1 MSHPRVLVI
10 QHEETDPPA
19 MFGNWLT
26 EAGMCVDVCRAYAE
40 PIPPLSSLDKSYSGL
55 LVMGG
60 AMDADSDRDHP
71 WLEVTRDRIVAAAE
85 AGIPTLGICLGHQLA
100 ALALGGTVERS
111 PFGLTVGV
119 RQVTWEPE
127 VLFDPLM
134 RLLAGDDRA
143 IHWHQDVV
151 GELPEGAV
159 RLATS
164 ADGQIQAA
172 RFAPTVWGV
181 QFHPE
186 AKAETMAIWASESGE
201 ELSRVGLSA
210 EDVVASATFAER
222 ELIKTWPPL
231 AFGFARLVR
240 ERSAAVAPGAGPE
253 SVGSTRRPWSA

>member
-1 MSHPRVLVI
+1 
-10 QHEETDPPA
+10 
-19 MFGNWLT
+19 MFGHWLA
-26 EAGMCVDVCRAYAE
+26 EAGMCVDVFRAYAE
-40 PIPPLSSLDKSYSGL
+40 PIPPLSSLDISYSGL

-60 AMDADSDRDHP
+60 SMDADSDREHP
-71 WLEVTRDRIVAAAE
+71 WLEVTRDRIAAAAE

-100 ALALGGTVERS
+100 AMALGGTVERS
-111 PFGLTVGV
+111 PFGLTVDV

-143 IHWHQDVV
+143 MHWHQDVV

-164 ADGQIQAA
+164 IDGQVQAA

-186 AKAETMAIWASESGE
+186 VDAEAVALWAGKSGE
-201 ELSRVGLSA
+201 ELSRIGRTA
-210 EDVVASATFAER
+210 EDVIASATFAEK
-222 ELIKTWPPL
+222 ELIKTWQPL

-240 ERSAAVAPGAGPE
+240 ERSAAVAPGGGPGGF
-253 SVGSTRRPWSA
+253 SPTRRSWSA

>member
-10 QHEETDPPA
+10 QHEENNPPA
-19 MFGNWLT
+19 LFGHWLA
-26 EAGMCVDVCRAYAE
+26 EAGMCVDVVRAYAE
-40 PIPPLSSLDKSYSGL
+40 PIPALSSLDISYSGL

-60 AMDADSDRDHP
+60 AMDADSDRENP
-71 WLEVTRDRIVAAAE
+71 WLEVTRERIANAAE

-100 ALALGGTVERS
+100 AMALGGTVERS
-111 PFGLTVGV
+111 PFGLAVGV

-143 IHWHQDVV
+143 MHWHQDVV
-151 GELPEGAV
+151 GEVPEGTV
-159 RLATS
+159 KLAS
-164 ADGQIQAA
+164 SIDGQLQAA

-186 AKAETMAIWASESGE
+186 VDASAVAAWAGESVD
-201 ELSRVGLSA
+201 ELDRIGRSV
-210 EDVVASATFAER
+210 EDVVAAATFAEK
-222 ELIKTWPPL
+222 ELIKTWQPL

-240 ERSAAVAPGAGPE
+240 ERSVAAAPGGTRGG
-253 SVGSTRRPWSA
+253 VISTPRPWSA